1 MLLPTAKA
9 PVVLLLWQ
17 TEVLAVFLCAGSA
30 TETLPGLG
38 FEPFNSRDS
47 ERNRTMS
54 WDEAYNQLQQEL
66 GREPNSGEI
75 QRKML
80 EIAQGL
86 LE

>member
-1 MLLPTAKA
+1 MLLPTAKT
-9 PVVLLLWQ
+9 PVVLLLLQ
-17 TEVLAVFLCAGSA
+17 TEVLAVFLCTGSA
-30 TETLPGLG
+30 IGSLLG
-38 FEPFNSRDS
+38 SGCVPFNSRDL

-75 QRKML
+75 QQKML
-80 EIAQGL
+80 EIAGEM